1 MEADSS
7 EPSAYSIYD
16 LVLNIELMC
25 VIISS
30 MLGFYRPPNT
40 KHKFILKMY
49 FVFLPLYI
57 LNALLSFGFVMVRLC
72 NWFNFMPLVFKTII
86 TYSVYGVVSA
96 SW

>member
-1 MEADSS
+1 MEELTLESGS
-7 EPSAYSIYD
+7 YSIYD
-16 LVLNIELMC
+16 LVLSIELII

-30 MLGFYRPPNT
+30 LLGFYRPPNI
-40 KHKFILKMY
+40 KHKFILNMY

-57 LNALLSFGFVMVRLC
+57 LNALLSFGFVMVRMC
-72 NWFNFMPLVFKTII
+72 YWFNIIPLVLKTII